1 MDPVPMPTRVSDQQQ
16 VVGTEKVNIT
26 KWEKELSEI
35 VDQKQGRGEKKK
47 KRPSTVQLKNMK
59 ILPLHL
65 IL

>member
-1 MDPVPMPTRVSDQQQ
+1 MPTRVSDQQQ

-59 ILPLHL
+59 ILPLRL

>member
-1 MDPVPMPTRVSDQQQ
+1 MPTRVSDQQQ

>member
-1 MDPVPMPTRVSDQQQ
+1 MPTRVSDQQQ

-47 KRPSTVQLKNMK
+47 KRPSTVQLKT
-59 ILPLHL
+59 
-65 IL
+65 